1 LRKLCD
7 ESCRHTMPTDVPSQP
22 QWASIF
28 DGGLAVTLR
37 ISFDA
42 SHRHGKGEE

>member
-1 LRKLCD
+1 VSTERLR
-7 ESCRHTMPTDVPSQP
+7 VPSQP